1 MNLYVDIHAIED
13 ALAAGRRLEIKFE
26 FVADDEG
33 TPIID
38 VAVYENGHL
47 IYSSIGEPS
56 FEHAISAVQKEG
68 LG

>member
-1 MNLYVDIHAIED
+1 MSLYVDIQAIED
-13 ALAAGRRLEIKFE
+13 ALLQGRRMEIRFE

-47 IYSSIGEPS
+47 IHSSIGEPS
-56 FEHAISAVQKEG
+56 FEHAINSVQEG
-68 LG
+68 GLR